1 MKAQKE
7 YLSSNISHSFRVKHT
22 VLPYMDSPWHYH
34 PDYELI
40 YMVQGSGK
48 RFVGDSVENFQAGDL
63 IFIGPDVPHVWK
75 SDEEYYKGV
84 KGVNTEVIVVQFK
97 NEALGQG
104 FFSLP
109 ELKEIKGVLDL
120 SNRGLKVL
128 GKTKQY
134 IISEMW
140 KIINLN
146 GLARITSLLEI
157 LNYLSHPNEVSPLLA
172 VPYKKMH
179 NDRGSEKLNKVFDF
193 VSSNFQKSIQLDDI
207 AQLANMSKT
216 AFCRFFKLKTTKTFN
231 QYLTDVR
238 VSYACELL
246 MNSDLTIAQIAI
258 ASGYNSQSLFN
269 RQFKVLKGESPRGYQ
284 ERYKKLQ

>member
-75 SDEEYYKGV
+75 SDEEYYQGV
-84 KGVNTEVIVVQFK
+84 KGVNTEVIVIQFK
-97 NEALGQG
+97 NEALGKG

-109 ELKEIKGVLDL
+109 ELKEIKSILDL

-128 GKTKQY
+128 GKTKQC

-146 GLARITSLLEI
+146 GIARITSLLEI
-157 LNYLSHPNEVSPLLA
+157 LNYLTHTNEVSPLLA

-246 MNSDLTIAQIAI
+246 MNSDLTIAQIAV

-269 RQFKVLKGESPRGYQ
+269 RQFKASKGASPREYQ
-284 ERYKKLQ
+284 VRYKKLQ

>member
-1 MKAQKE
+1 
-7 YLSSNISHSFRVKHT
+7 
-22 VLPYMDSPWHYH
+22 MDSPWHYH

-75 SDEEYYKGV
+75 SDEEYYQGM
-84 KGVNTEVIVVQFK
+84 KGVNTEVIVIQFK
-97 NEALGQG
+97 NEALGKG

-109 ELKEIKGVLDL
+109 ELKEIKSILDL

-128 GKTKQY
+128 GKTKQC

-146 GLARITSLLEI
+146 GIARITSLLEI
-157 LNYLSHPNEVSPLLA
+157 LNYLTHTNEVSPLLA

-246 MNSDLTIAQIAI
+246 MNSDLTIAQIAV

-269 RQFKVLKGESPRGYQ
+269 RQFKALKGASPREYQ
-284 ERYKKLQ
+284 VRYKKLQ

>member
-75 SDEEYYKGV
+75 SDEEYYQGV
-84 KGVNTEVIVVQFK
+84 KGVNTEVIVIQFK
-97 NEALGQG
+97 NEALGKG

-109 ELKEIKGVLDL
+109 ELKEIKSILDL

-128 GKTKQY
+128 GKTKQC

-146 GLARITSLLEI
+146 GIARITSLLEI
-157 LNYLSHPNEVSPLLA
+157 LNYLTHTNEVSPLLA

-246 MNSDLTIAQIAI
+246 MNSDLTIAQIAV

-269 RQFKVLKGESPRGYQ
+269 RQFKALKGASPREYQ
-284 ERYKKLQ
+284 VRYKKLQ